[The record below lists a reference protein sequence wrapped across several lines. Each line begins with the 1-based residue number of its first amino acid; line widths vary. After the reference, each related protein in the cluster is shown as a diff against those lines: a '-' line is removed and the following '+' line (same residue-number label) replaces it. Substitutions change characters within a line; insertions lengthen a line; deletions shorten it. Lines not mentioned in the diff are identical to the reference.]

1 MTTKSRRA
9 PYNRPLDRFPTTRNN
24 KQEEFKPFRDV
35 SRGDT
40 KFHPGETVVR
50 GASDGLRREWPNEEL
65 ATAYLK
71 RAGFELRR
79 DRSWRPP
86 ARRKHLAERERGAML
101 YLIRECGFDGLL
113 TDAQHAE
120 RGRQLKL

>member
-1 MTTKSRRA
+1 MSNQLSLILERK
-9 PYNRPLDRFPTTRNN
+9 
-24 KQEEFKPFRDV
+24 
-35 SRGDT
+35 
-40 KFHPGETVVR
+40 TVVR
-50 GASDGLRREWPNEEL
+50 AASDGLRREWLNEEL
-65 ATAYLK
+65 AAAYLE

-86 ARRKHLAERERGAML
+86 AGRKHLSEKERRAML
-101 YLIRECGFDGLL
+101 YLVRECGFDGLL